1 MKRLLKKLLP
11 PSILTLYHRGLALV
25 ATIVYGFPSHK
36 MIVIGV
42 TGTNGKS
49 TVANLV
55 AKILEGAG
63 HRVGLTS
70 TVNFKIAERE
80 WLNDQKM
87 TMLGRFRLQS
97 LLRRMVRAKCRY
109 AIVETTSEGIKQYR
123 HWGIAYDLAV
133 FTNLTPEHIE
143 SHGSFEKYKQAKGK
157 LFAALD
163 HSVKADV
170 PKISIVNLDDPA
182 ANYFL
187 SFPAEKK
194 IGYTFQNASA
204 PAGVQV
210 VRGHGISDTPQGV
223 DFTLDGQPVHLRL
236 LGRFNAFNALAA
248 LCVGFSQNIDPAIM
262 IQTLGQITGVPG
274 RMQLIDEGQPFT
286 VIVDYAHEP
295 AGLEQVYLAIK
306 SFHPRKI
313 IGLLGSQGGGRDRRK
328 RPLLGELAGR
338 YTDYTIVTNE
348 DPYDD
353 DPLEIIEEVVAGI
366 KKYPDKI
373 EGQHYF
379 KILDRE
385 EAIQKALALAAPND
399 VVVLTGK
406 GSEQNMVI
414 HGGKKVPWNDEAA
427 VRALLRA
434 HWKK

>member
-1 MKRLLKKLLP
+1 MKQLLKKLLP
-11 PSILTLYHRGLALV
+11 PAALTLYHRGLALV
-25 ATIVYGFPSHK
+25 AAIVYGFPSHK

-49 TVANLV
+49 TVVNLV
-55 AKILEGAG
+55 AKILESAG

-87 TMLGRFRLQS
+87 TMLGRFKLQA
-97 LLRRMVRAKCRY
+97 LLRQMVRAKCRY

-123 HWGIAYDLAV
+123 HWGIAYDVAV

-163 HSVKADV
+163 HSAKADV
-170 PKISIVNLDDPA
+170 PKVSIVNLDDPA

-187 SFPAEKK
+187 SFPAEKQ

-204 PAGVQV
+204 PAGVRV
-210 VRGHGISDTPQGV
+210 VHGHGISDTPQGV
-223 DFTLDGQPVHLRL
+223 DFTLDGQPVHLHL

-262 IQTLGQITGVPG
+262 IRTLGQITNVPG

-366 KKYPDKI
+366 KKYPDKL

-427 VRALLRA
+427 VRVLLRA